1 RNMECQESCA
11 DMRNSQEDNNSHNKG
26 HHVQFSPDTDKL
38 GNTAIVIV
46 EKSPENLE
54 AHLGFL
60 QLYHRY
66 LITIQLPVKEDDEAY
81 QITDTPTV
89 YCRIISLQITDPGQL
104 EVQFELLAHK
114 EKLLK
119 EKLQLLCPSGNILT
133 VTVMAR
139 VLGKNKG
146 TPMLRDGIHI
156 LSIEPEEE
164 SEVSDWT
171 GFD

>member
-1 RNMECQESCA
+1 MECQESCA
-11 DMRNSQEDNNSHNKG
+11 DMQSIQGADNGHNKG

-38 GNTAIVIV
+38 GNRAIVIV
-46 EKSPENLE
+46 EKSPDNLE

-60 QLYHRY
+60 QLHHRY
-66 LITIQLPVKEDDEAY
+66 MITVELPVTEDDEAY

-89 YCRIISLQITDPGQL
+89 YCRITSLQITDPGQL

-119 EKLQLLCPSGNILT
+119 EKLQLLCPSGNILNL
-133 VTVMAR
+133 TVMAR
-139 VLGKNKG
+139 VLGKHKG

-156 LSIEPEEE
+156 LGVENEEE
-164 SEVSDWT
+164 SEVSDWS